1 MPRCSTRLNE
11 FVLVKYSKIPA
22 EGSYRGQMV
31 INYYYYRLL
40 LRVLEIDG
48 LCYALSPGVYPQV
61 PVHCAKNI

>member
-11 FVLVKYSKIPA
+11 FVLVKYPKIPA

-48 LCYALSPGVYPQV
+48 FC
-61 PVHCAKNI
+61 